1 MKSAKLSD
9 PDVLWYS
16 HTWLA
21 VAVCALMFDMCAFCA
36 FTVRFTSV
44 LLCWKRFQS
53 YYQNSACAVCIAV
66 IPQSPLSSLF
76 PPRALSA
83 ALMQG
88 RTRRKARRWVRL
100 RSETAETELKIVI
113 LMVFDLFTARCFPAR
128 GIVRSGSRFTDS
140 CQTLSL
146 QKIQSEVKAWREF
159 SAIILFESPFNVV
172 ALLLSS
178 AIRLL
183 FLKCSDQS

>member
-36 FTVRFTSV
+36 FTVRFISV

-53 YYQNSACAVCIAV
+53 YYQNSACAV

-88 RTRRKARRWVRL
+88 RRRRKARCWVRPC
-100 RSETAETELKIVI
+100 SETAETELKMAI

-128 GIVRSGSRFTDS
+128 GIVRSGSQFTDS

-172 ALLLSS
+172 PLLLSS